1 LCGLFVILSF
11 YYKPPMSRPY
21 ELDDIDRRI
30 LSLLV
35 QDAKLP
41 YSEIARQLHVSGGTI
56 HSRMARLEELGIV
69 RGATLDLDLSKV
81 GFGIQAFLG
90 IFLLKSSFCDSV
102 IAQLR
107 DIPEVISV
115 HFTTGSYNLFARL
128 ACRDTQHLR
137 NVLHDMVQQIEGV
150 ERTETLISL
159 EEVFSRTVQLAEVS
173 ASA

>member
-1 LCGLFVILSF
+1 
-11 YYKPPMSRPY
+11 MSRPY
-21 ELDDIDRRI
+21 ELDDTDRRI

-41 YSEIARQLHVSGGTI
+41 YSEIARQLGVSGGTI

-69 RGATLDLDLSKV
+69 RGATLDLDLTKV
-81 GFGIQAFLG
+81 GFSIQAFLG
-90 IFLLKSSFCDSV
+90 IFLLKSSYCDSV
-102 IAQLR
+102 IARLR

-137 NVLHDMVQQIEGV
+137 NVLHDLVQQIEGV

-159 EEVFSRTVQLAEVS
+159 EEVFSRTVQLVDMPVA
-173 ASA
+173 AQP

>member
-1 LCGLFVILSF
+1 
-11 YYKPPMSRPY
+11 MSRPY
-21 ELDDIDRRI
+21 ELDDTDRRI

-56 HSRMARLEELGIV
+56 HSRMTRLEELGIV
-69 RGATLDLDLSKV
+69 RGATLDLDMTKV

-90 IFLLKSSFCDSV
+90 IFLLKSSYCDSV

-107 DIPEVISV
+107 EIPEVVSL

-137 NVLHDMVQQIEGV
+137 NVLHDRVQQIEGV

-159 EEVFSRTVQLAEVS
+159 EEVFNRAVQLEAV
-173 ASA
+173 ASAVTGAA

>member
-1 LCGLFVILSF
+1 
-11 YYKPPMSRPY
+11 MSRPY
-21 ELDDIDRRI
+21 ELDDTDRRI

-41 YSEIARQLHVSGGTI
+41 YSEIARQLGVSGGTI
-56 HSRMARLEELGIV
+56 HSRMTRLEELGVV
-69 RGATLDLDLSKV
+69 RGATLDLDLAKV

-90 IFLLKSSFCDSV
+90 IFLLKSSYCDAV

-107 DIPEVISV
+107 EIPEVISL

-159 EEVFSRTVQLAEVS
+159 EEVFSRAVQFEEVPAPVAARS
-173 ASA
+173 

>member
-1 LCGLFVILSF
+1 
-11 YYKPPMSRPY
+11 MTRAY
-21 ELDDIDRRI
+21 ELDETDRRI
-30 LSLLV
+30 LNLLV

-56 HSRMARLEELGIV
+56 HVRMTRLEELGIV
-69 RGATLDLDLSKV
+69 RGATLDLDLQKIGYS
-81 GFGIQAFLG
+81 IQAFLG
-90 IFLLKSSFCDSV
+90 IFLLKSSFCDAV

-107 DIPEVISV
+107 GIPEVVSV

-137 NVLHDMVQQIEGV
+137 NVLHDQVQQIEGV

-159 EEVFSRTVQLAEVS
+159 EEVFSRPVQLEEITVA
-173 ASA
+173 

>member
-1 LCGLFVILSF
+1 
-11 YYKPPMSRPY
+11 MSRPY
-21 ELDDIDRRI
+21 ELDDTDRRI

-56 HSRMARLEELGIV
+56 HSRMTRLEELGIV
-69 RGATLDLDLSKV
+69 RGATLDLDLTKV
-81 GFGIQAFLG
+81 GFSIQAFLG

-137 NVLHDMVQQIEGV
+137 NVLHDRVQQIEGV

-159 EEVFSRTVQLAEVS
+159 EEVFNRTVQLAEAPITV
-173 ASA
+173 

>member
-1 LCGLFVILSF
+1 M
-11 YYKPPMSRPY
+11 PRPY

-30 LSLLV
+30 LGLLV

-41 YSEIARQLHVSGGTI
+41 YSEVARQLHVSGGTI

-69 RGATLDLDLSKV
+69 RGATLDLDLAKV

-159 EEVFSRTVQLAEVS
+159 EEVFSRAVKLEEV
-173 ASA
+173 APPVVE

>member
-1 LCGLFVILSF
+1 
-11 YYKPPMSRPY
+11 MSRTY
-21 ELDDIDRRI
+21 ELDDTDRRI
-30 LSLLV
+30 LNLLM

-56 HSRMARLEELGIV
+56 HVRMTRLEELGVV
-69 RGATLDLDLSKV
+69 RGATLDLDLQKV
-81 GFGIQAFLG
+81 GYGIQAFLG

-107 DIPEVISV
+107 GIPEVISV
-115 HFTTGSYNLFARL
+115 HFTTGSYNLFARI

-137 NVLHDMVQQIEGV
+137 NVLHDRVQQIEGV

-159 EEVFSRTVQLAEVS
+159 EEVFSRSVQLEEATQPVTG
-173 ASA
+173 

>member
-1 LCGLFVILSF
+1 
-11 YYKPPMSRPY
+11 MTRTY
-21 ELDDIDRRI
+21 ELDDTDRRI
-30 LSLLV
+30 LSLLM

-56 HSRMARLEELGIV
+56 HVRMTRLEELGIV
-69 RGATLDLDLSKV
+69 RGATLDLDLQKV
-81 GFGIQAFLG
+81 GYGIQAFLG

-107 DIPEVISV
+107 DISEVISV
-115 HFTTGSYNLFARL
+115 HFTTGSYNLFARI

-137 NVLHDMVQQIEGV
+137 NVLHDRVQQIEGV

-159 EEVFSRTVQLAEVS
+159 EEVFSRSVQLEDTALPIVGQP
-173 ASA
+173 

>member
-1 LCGLFVILSF
+1 
-11 YYKPPMSRPY
+11 MSRPY

-35 QDAKLP
+35 HDAKLP

-69 RGATLDLDLSKV
+69 RGATLDLDLTKV
-81 GFGIQAFLG
+81 GFSIQAFLG

-137 NVLHDMVQQIEGV
+137 NVLHDRVQQIEGV

-159 EEVFSRTVQLAEVS
+159 EEVFNRTVQLAEVP
-173 ASA
+173 APA

>member
-1 LCGLFVILSF
+1 
-11 YYKPPMSRPY
+11 MSRPY

-35 QDAKLP
+35 QDATLA

-56 HSRMARLEELGIV
+56 HSRMTRLEEMGVV
-69 RGATLDLDLSKV
+69 RRATLDLDLAKV

-90 IFLLKSSFCDSV
+90 IYLLKSSYCDAV

-107 DIPEVISV
+107 DIPAVISV

-137 NVLHDMVQQIEGV
+137 NVLHDLVQQIEGV

-159 EEVFSRTVQLAEVS
+159 EEVFSRTVQLADV
-173 ASA
+173 AAPVGG

>member
-1 LCGLFVILSF
+1 
-11 YYKPPMSRPY
+11 MSRPY
-21 ELDDIDRRI
+21 ELDDTDRRI
-30 LSLLV
+30 ISLLV

-56 HSRMARLEELGIV
+56 HSRMTRLEELGVV
-69 RGATLDLDLSKV
+69 RGATLDLDLAKIGHS
-81 GFGIQAFLG
+81 IQAFLG

-107 DIPEVISV
+107 GIPEVVSL

-137 NVLHDMVQQIEGV
+137 NVLHDRVQQIEGV

-159 EEVFSRTVQLAEVS
+159 EEVFNRPVQLEEVTQPT
-173 ASA
+173 AS

>member
-1 LCGLFVILSF
+1 M
-11 YYKPPMSRPY
+11 PRTY

-30 LSLLV
+30 LNLLV
-35 QDAKLP
+35 HDAKLS
-41 YSEIARQLHVSGGTI
+41 YSEVARQLHVSGGTI

-69 RGATLDLDLSKV
+69 RGATLDLDLAKA

-159 EEVFSRTVQLAEVS
+159 EEVFSRAVQLEEV
-173 ASA
+173 APPVAG

>member
-1 LCGLFVILSF
+1 
-11 YYKPPMSRPY
+11 MSRPY

-30 LSLLV
+30 LALLV

-41 YSEIARQLHVSGGTI
+41 YSELARQLRVSGGTI
-56 HSRMARLEELGIV
+56 HGRMARLEEQGVV
-69 RGATLDLDLSKV
+69 RGATLDLDLTKV

-90 IFLLKSSFCDSV
+90 IFLLKSSYCDAV
-102 IAQLR
+102 IARLR

-159 EEVFSRTVQLAEVS
+159 EEVFSRTVQLADVS
-173 ASA
+173 APVPS

>member
-1 LCGLFVILSF
+1 
-11 YYKPPMSRPY
+11 MSRTY
-21 ELDDIDRRI
+21 ELDDTDRRI
-30 LSLLV
+30 LNLLM

-56 HSRMARLEELGIV
+56 HVRMTRLEELGIV
-69 RGATLDLDLSKV
+69 RGATLDLDLQKV
-81 GFGIQAFLG
+81 GYGIQAFLG

-107 DIPEVISV
+107 GIPEVVSV

-128 ACRDTQHLR
+128 ACRNTQHLR
-137 NVLHDMVQQIEGV
+137 NVLHDQVQQIEGV

-159 EEVFSRTVQLAEVS
+159 EEVFSRPVQLEEAPQPVS
-173 ASA
+173 S